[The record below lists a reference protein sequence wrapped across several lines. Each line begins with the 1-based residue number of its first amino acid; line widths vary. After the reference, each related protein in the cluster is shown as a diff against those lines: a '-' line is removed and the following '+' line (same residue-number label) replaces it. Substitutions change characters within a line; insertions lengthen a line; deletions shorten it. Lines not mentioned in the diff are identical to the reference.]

1 MTANQIIKK
10 YNTKFKVV
18 TKNLSKYFSS
28 EILKLDNLQTVDI
41 NHNDLE
47 FLQLKGL
54 LDENLVKP
62 VYLN

>member
-1 MTANQIIKK
+1 MFIKK

-18 TKNLSKYFSS
+18 PKNLSKYFSS

-47 FLQLKGL
+47 FLQLIVM
-54 LDENLVKP
+54 DH
-62 VYLN
+62 YSYS